1 MKLLITGAAGFIGSH
16 FVDYVLDHHP
26 DDTVIG
32 LDKLTYAGNLD
43 NLAGRLQDR
52 RFRFFRADICD
63 REAVFPLLE
72 RESVDCIVN
81 FAAESH
87 VDRSLQ
93 DPGVFLRTNVLGV
106 GVLLDGTAQFGVS
119 RFHQVS
125 TDEVYG
131 DLPLD
136 RPELKFDEG
145 SPLRPSSPYSASKA
159 AADLLALS
167 YFRSFGT
174 PVTITRSSNNYGPR
188 QYPEKLIPRMIRRA
202 RAGRPLP
209 VYGDGRNVR
218 DWIHVLDHCAAVD
231 LVIRKGRVGEVYNVG
246 GGNER
251 SNLDL
256 IRLLLSLM
264 GKDEALISFIADRKG
279 HDRRYAVSTEKISTQ
294 LGWRPAVEF
303 NSGIRETI
311 RWYLR
316 QPVSELD
323 PANLS

>member
-26 DDTVIG
+26 EDTVIG

-202 RAGRPLP
+202 RAGRPVP

-279 HDRRYAVSTEKISTQ
+279 HDRRYALSSDKLTGE
-294 LGWRPAVEF
+294 LGWRPAVDF
-303 NSGIRETI
+303 DAGIRDTL
-311 RWYLR
+311 RWYLDR
-316 QPVSELD
+316 PDQEAG
-323 PANLS
+323 PAAP

>member
-26 DDTVIG
+26 EDTVIG

-43 NLAGRLQDR
+43 NLAGRRQDR

-294 LGWRPAVEF
+294 LGWRPAVKF

>member
-26 DDTVIG
+26 EDTVIG

-145 SPLRPSSPYSASKA
+145 SPLCPSSPYSASKA

-246 GGNER
+246 GGHER

-256 IRLLLSLM
+256 VRLLLSLM
-264 GKDEALISFIADRKG
+264 GKDESLLSFTADRNG
-279 HDRRYAVSTEKISTQ
+279 HDRRYALSSDKLTGE
-294 LGWRPAVEF
+294 LGWRPAVDF
-303 NSGIRETI
+303 DAGIRDTL
-311 RWYLR
+311 RWYLDR
-316 QPVSELD
+316 PDQEAG
-323 PANLS
+323 PAAP

>member
-26 DDTVIG
+26 EDTVIG

-188 QYPEKLIPRMIRRA
+188 QYSEKLIPRMIRRA

-256 IRLLLSLM
+256 VRLLLSLM

>member
-26 DDTVIG
+26 EDTVIG
-32 LDKLTYAGNLD
+32 LDKLTYAGSLD
-43 NLAGRLQDR
+43 NLAGRRQDR
-52 RFRFFRADICD
+52 RFRFLRADICD

-72 RESVDCIVN
+72 REGVDCIVN

-87 VDRSLQ
+87 VDRSLR

-145 SPLRPSSPYSASKA
+145 SPLRPSSPYSVSKA

-246 GGNER
+246 GGHER

-256 IRLLLSLM
+256 VRLLLSLM
-264 GKDEALISFIADRKG
+264 GKDESLLSFTADRKG
-279 HDRRYAVSTEKISTQ
+279 HDRRYALSSDKLTGE
-294 LGWRPAVEF
+294 LGWRPAVDF
-303 NSGIRETI
+303 DAGIRDTL
-311 RWYLR
+311 RWYLDR
-316 QPVSELD
+316 PDQEAG
-323 PANLS
+323 PAAP

>member
-26 DDTVIG
+26 EDTVIG

-43 NLAGRLQDR
+43 NLAGRRQDR

-174 PVTITRSSNNYGPR
+174 PVTITRCSNNYGPR
-188 QYPEKLIPRMIRRA
+188 QYSEKLIPRMIRRA

>member
-26 DDTVIG
+26 EDTVIG

-202 RAGRPLP
+202 RASRPLP

-279 HDRRYAVSTEKISTQ
+279 HDRRYALSSDKLTGE
-294 LGWRPAVEF
+294 LGWRPAVDF
-303 NSGIRETI
+303 DVGIRDTL
-311 RWYLR
+311 RWYLDR
-316 QPVSELD
+316 PDQEAG
-323 PANLS
+323 PAAP

>member
-26 DDTVIG
+26 EDTVIG

-145 SPLRPSSPYSASKA
+145 SPLCPSSPYSASKA

-218 DWIHVLDHCAAVD
+218 DWIHVLDHCASVD

-264 GKDEALISFIADRKG
+264 GKDESLLSFTADRKG
-279 HDRRYAVSTEKISTQ
+279 HDRRYALSSDKLTGE
-294 LGWRPAVEF
+294 LGWRPAVDF
-303 NSGIRETI
+303 DAGIRDTL
-311 RWYLR
+311 RWYLDR
-316 QPVSELD
+316 PDQEAG
-323 PANLS
+323 PAAP

>member
-26 DDTVIG
+26 EDTVIG

-145 SPLRPSSPYSASKA
+145 SPLCPSSPYSASKA

-174 PVTITRSSNNYGPR
+174 PVTITCSSNNYGPR

-279 HDRRYAVSTEKISTQ
+279 HDRRYALSSDKLTGE
-294 LGWRPAVEF
+294 LGWRPAVDF
-303 NSGIRETI
+303 DAGIRDTL
-311 RWYLR
+311 RWYLDR
-316 QPVSELD
+316 PDQEAG
-323 PANLS
+323 PAAP

>member
-26 DDTVIG
+26 EDTVIG

-145 SPLRPSSPYSASKA
+145 SPLCPSSPYSASKA

-294 LGWRPAVEF
+294 LGWRPAVKF

>member
-16 FVDYVLDHHP
+16 FVDYVLNHHP
-26 DDTVIG
+26 EDTVIG

-159 AADLLALS
+159 AVDLLALS

>member
-26 DDTVIG
+26 EDTVIG

-145 SPLRPSSPYSASKA
+145 SPLCPSSPYSASKA

-279 HDRRYAVSTEKISTQ
+279 HDRRYALSSDKLTGE
-294 LGWRPAVEF
+294 LGWRPAVDF
-303 NSGIRETI
+303 DAGIRDTL
-311 RWYLR
+311 RWYLDR
-316 QPVSELD
+316 PDQEAG
-323 PANLS
+323 PAAP

>member
-26 DDTVIG
+26 EDTVIG

-294 LGWRPAVEF
+294 LGWRPAVKF

>member
-16 FVDYVLDHHP
+16 FVDYVLNHHP
-26 DDTVIG
+26 EDTVIG

-159 AADLLALS
+159 AVDLLALS

-303 NSGIRETI
+303 KTGNSEPI
-311 RWYLR
+311 RWSRR

>member
-16 FVDYVLDHHP
+16 FVDYVLNHHP
-26 DDTVIG
+26 EDTVIG

-43 NLAGRLQDR
+43 NLAGRRQDR

-188 QYPEKLIPRMIRRA
+188 QYSEKLIPRMIRRA

-294 LGWRPAVEF
+294 LGWRPAVKF

>member
-26 DDTVIG
+26 EDTVIG

-218 DWIHVLDHCAAVD
+218 DWIHVLDHCTAVD

-279 HDRRYAVSTEKISTQ
+279 HDRRYALSSDKLTGE
-294 LGWRPAVEF
+294 LGWRPAVDF
-303 NSGIRETI
+303 DAGIRDTL
-311 RWYLR
+311 RWYLDR
-316 QPVSELD
+316 PDQEAG
-323 PANLS
+323 PAAP

>member
-26 DDTVIG
+26 EDTVIG

-145 SPLRPSSPYSASKA
+145 SPLCPSSPYSASKA

>member
-26 DDTVIG
+26 EDTVIG

-43 NLAGRLQDR
+43 NLAGRRQDR

-188 QYPEKLIPRMIRRA
+188 QYSEKLIPRMIRRA

-231 LVIRKGRVGEVYNVG
+231 LVIQKGRVGEVYNVG

-279 HDRRYAVSTEKISTQ
+279 HDRRYALSSDKLTGE
-294 LGWRPAVEF
+294 LGWRPAVDF
-303 NSGIRETI
+303 DAGIRDTL
-311 RWYLR
+311 RWYLDR
-316 QPVSELD
+316 PDQEAG
-323 PANLS
+323 PAAP

>member
-16 FVDYVLDHHP
+16 FVDYVLNHHP
-26 DDTVIG
+26 EDTVIG

-145 SPLRPSSPYSASKA
+145 SPLCPSSPYSASKA

-256 IRLLLSLM
+256 VRLLLSLM
-264 GKDEALISFIADRKG
+264 GKDESLLSFTADRKG
-279 HDRRYAVSTEKISTQ
+279 HDRRYALSSDKLTGE
-294 LGWRPAVEF
+294 LGWRPAVDF
-303 NSGIRETI
+303 DAGIRDTL
-311 RWYLR
+311 RWYLDR
-316 QPVSELD
+316 PDQEAG
-323 PANLS
+323 PAAP

>member
-26 DDTVIG
+26 EDTVIG

-279 HDRRYAVSTEKISTQ
+279 HDRRYALSSDKLTGE
-294 LGWRPAVEF
+294 LGWRPAVDF
-303 NSGIRETI
+303 DAGIRDTL
-311 RWYLR
+311 RWYLDR
-316 QPVSELD
+316 PDQEAG
-323 PANLS
+323 PAAP